1 MVIASGIKT
10 IFRQLDWLLE
20 MDNACSACAFACRVK
35 KKSFTPKQRVFDSD
49 GNFRNH
55 HFQYNTLLRWKNN
68 FGGHLSLIVSIPIFI
83 VAISRIAFKEK
94 ISAVKHIG

>member
-1 MVIASGIKT
+1 
-10 IFRQLDWLLE
+10 LDWLLRWTI
-20 MDNACSACAFACRVK
+20 ACVALAPFAYEALK
-35 KKSFTPKQRVFDSD
+35 KKIRFTPKQRVFDSD

-68 FGGHLSLIVSIPIFI
+68 FGGQFIFDSDFPIFI

-94 ISAVKHIG
+94 ISAVKQ